1 MRARDAFR
9 LIVTRGGWA
18 PALLA
23 DPGRVDHLE
32 VVEIESG
39 EADAFAVCDMGSG
52 LREFGENYVQ
62 EFETKAAEC
71 SNFDGARFHLIAK
84 CFKQPMNRHPPKGF
98 SCPTWLIVALC

>member
-23 DPGRVDHLE
+23 DPARVDHLE

-39 EADAFAVCDMGSG
+39 EVILFWDRPPHAASKLARALRADLAG
-52 LREFGENYVQ
+52 LDAQ
-62 EFETKAAEC
+62 EFRERWSTVE
-71 SNFDGARFHLIAK
+71 S
-84 CFKQPMNRHPPKGF
+84 
-98 SCPTWLIVALC
+98 